1 MRPSLLGLVVLLA
14 AVPAA
19 SAAQLD
25 DTARRCA
32 ARPSTS
38 RPAKPTLDDA
48 GQAQV
53 RAAIGRA
60 GDARLRGRAARSALD
75 ETGGDADEFVR
86 RLGNAEQEPGTYAV
100 VAGGKFRA
108 ASTRLKRGQAGD
120 LATEAFD
127 AHAKDGLASTLDGL
141 RRPRREG
148 RQRPGQRRRLVA
160 RAAAAAASRGPRAAG
175 GGGGLFALS
184 RRGAA
189 GARRPPRSRSC
200 GASPTTTSSRSATR
214 SARSTSTSRCPAP
227 TRAAR
232 DDLGVALD
240 RYDRAQRPEARRRGA
255 QDFAP
260 VSTALEEGRWA
271 MESAKARL
279 AGRTPPER
287 RPPCFFDP
295 RHGPSTRDVEWSP
308 DGYPAREVP
317 ACEADAVRIES
328 GEEPLTREV
337 ELAGPAHALLRR
349 PGWMGP
355 YSGGYYGGFGGFGA
369 GLFGG
374 MILGD
379 LMGDGFGGGYAYGA
393 DGGGGGGDFGG
404 GGFGGGDFGGGD
416 FGGGG
421 GGDFGGGGGDF

>member
-1 MRPSLLGLVVLLA
+1 MHRLLTVLLA
-14 AVPAA
+14 ALLLAPAAA

-25 DTARRCA
+25 DTVTALRSSPVYVA
-32 ARPSTS
+32 PG
-38 RPAKPTLDDA
+38 AKPTLSA
-48 GQAQV
+48 AEQQQV

-60 GDARLRGRAARSALD
+60 GTPVYVAVLPATALD

-108 ASTRLKRGQAGD
+108 ASTRLRRGQAGD

-127 AHAKDGLASTLDGL
+127 AHSKDGLGATLVDFADRVGQAERGGGSSGGGGTSGGGGSGL
-141 RRPRREG
+141 WI
-148 RQRPGQRRRLVA
+148 LA
-160 RAAAAAASRGPRAAG
+160 LLA
-175 GGGGLFALS
+175 GGGGLFAFS
-184 RRGAA
+184 RRRRRRREEAAQAEELRRIANDDIVALGDDVRAIDLDIEMPGADPK
-189 GARRPPRSRSC
+189 ARE
-200 GASPTTTSSRSATR
+200 
-214 SARSTSTSRCPAP
+214 
-227 TRAAR
+227 
-232 DDLGVALD
+232 DLGVALD
-240 RYDRAQRPEARRRGA
+240 RYDRAEAAMKGA
-255 QDFAP
+255 RTPQDFAP
-260 VSTALEEGRWA
+260 VSEALEEGRWA

-308 DGYPAREVP
+308 DGYQAREVP
-317 ACEADAVRIES
+317 ACEADAVRLES
-328 GEEPLTREV
+328 GEEPMTREV
-337 ELAGPAHALLRR
+337 ELGGRRMPYYAG

-379 LMGDGFGGGYAYGA
+379 LMGDGFGGGGFGYGG
-393 DGGGGGGDFGG
+393 DGG
-404 GGFGGGDFGGGD
+404 GGGD

>member
-1 MRPSLLGLVVLLA
+1 MRPLLLGLLVLLA
-14 AVPAA
+14 AVPVA

-25 DTARRCA
+25 DTVAALRSAPVYVAPGAR
-32 ARPSTS
+32 
-38 RPAKPTLDDA
+38 PTLDDA

-53 RAAIGRA
+53 RAAIARA
-60 GDARLRGRAARSALD
+60 DTPVYVAVLPASALD
-75 ETGGDADEFVR
+75 ETGGSADEFVQ
-86 RLGNAEQEPGTYAV
+86 RLGSSEREPGTYAV

-108 ASTRLKRGQAGD
+108 ASTRLKRGVAAD
-120 LATEAFD
+120 LATKAFD
-127 AHAKDGLASTLDGL
+127 AHSSDGLAATLTDFVDRVGAAQ
-141 RRPRREG
+141 RNGG
-148 RQRPGQRRRLVA
+148 RAPGSGSSGGGSLA
-160 RAAAAAASRGPRAAG
+160 ILALLI
-175 GGGGLFALS
+175 GGGGLFAFS
-184 RRGAA
+184 RTRRRRREEAAQVQELRRIANDDVVALGDDVRAIDLDIEMPGAD
-189 GARRPPRSRSC
+189 PR
-200 GASPTTTSSRSATR
+200 
-214 SARSTSTSRCPAP
+214 
-227 TRAAR
+227 AR

-240 RYDRAQRPEARRRGA
+240 RYDRAQVALKAASRP

-337 ELAGPAHALLRR
+337 ELQGRRMPYYAG

-393 DGGGGGGDFGG
+393 DGGSGAGDFGG
-404 GGFGGGDFGGGD
+404 GGFGGGDWGGGD

>member
-1 MRPSLLGLVVLLA
+1 MRHLLLGLVVLLVT
-14 AVPAA
+14 VPVA

-25 DTARRCA
+25 DTVA
-32 ARPSTS
+32 ALRSSPVYVA
-38 RPAKPTLDDA
+38 PGAKPTLDAA
-48 GQAQV
+48 GRQQV

-60 GDARLRGRAARSALD
+60 GTPVYVAVLPASALD

-100 VAGGKFRA
+100 VAGGRFRA
-108 ASTRLKRGQAGD
+108 ASTRLKRGRAGA

-127 AHAKDGLASTLDGL
+127 AHAKDGLAPTLVDFVDRVGKAANGQDSGGGSSSGGGGGL
-141 RRPRREG
+141 AI
-148 RQRPGQRRRLVA
+148 LA
-160 RAAAAAASRGPRAAG
+160 LLA

-184 RRGAA
+184 RRRRRRREEAAQVEELRRIAKDDVVALGDEVRAIDLDIEMPGAD
-189 GARRPPRSRSC
+189 PR
-200 GASPTTTSSRSATR
+200 
-214 SARSTSTSRCPAP
+214 
-227 TRAAR
+227 AR

-240 RYDRAQRPEARRRGA
+240 RYDRAQLALKSARRP

-308 DGYPAREVP
+308 DGYPPREVP

-337 ELAGPAHALLRR
+337 ELQGRRMPYYAG

-379 LMGDGFGGGYAYGA
+379 LMGDGFGGGSAYGA
-393 DGGGGGGDFGG
+393 DGGGGGDFGG
-404 GGFGGGDFGGGD
+404 GGFGGGDWGGGD

>member
-1 MRPSLLGLVVLLA
+1 MPRVLTALVVALLA
-14 AVPAA
+14 VPAAA

-25 DTARRCA
+25 DTVA
-32 ARPSTS
+32 ALHSSPVYVA
-38 RPAKPTLDDA
+38 PGAKPTLTA
-48 GQAQV
+48 AEQQQV
-53 RAAIGRA
+53 RAAIDRA
-60 GDARLRGRAARSALD
+60 GTPVYVAVLPAGALD

-86 RLGNAEQEPGTYAV
+86 RLGQAESEPGTYAV

-108 ASTRLKRGQAGD
+108 ASTRLKRGRAGD

-127 AHAKDGLASTLDGL
+127 ARSKDGLAPTLVQFVD
-141 RRPRREG
+141 
-148 RQRPGQRRRLVA
+148 LVGKA
-160 RAAAAAASRGPRAAG
+160 VRSGGSGGGSSRG
-175 GGGGLFALS
+175 GGGGALAILALLAGGGALFALT
-184 RRGAA
+184 R
-189 GARRPPRSRSC
+189 ARRRRREQVAQVEALRRIANDDLVALGDDVRAIDLDIEMP
-200 GASPTTTSSRSATR
+200 GADPK
-214 SARSTSTSRCPAP
+214 ARE
-227 TRAAR
+227 
-232 DDLGVALD
+232 DLGVALD
-240 RYDRAQRPEARRRGA
+240 RYDRAELALKGARRPE
-255 QDFAP
+255 DFAP

-328 GEEPLTREV
+328 GEEPMTREV
-337 ELAGPAHALLRR
+337 ELGGRRMPYYAG

-379 LMGDGFGGGYAYGA
+379 LMGDGFGGGYADYGG
-393 DGGGGGGDFGG
+393 DGGGDFGG
-404 GGFGGGDFGGGD
+404 GGFGGGDWGGGD

>member
-1 MRPSLLGLVVLLA
+1 MPRVLTALVVALLA
-14 AVPAA
+14 VPAAA

-25 DTARRCA
+25 ATVA
-32 ARPSTS
+32 ALRSSPVYVA
-38 RPAKPTLDDA
+38 PGAKPTLTA
-48 GQAQV
+48 AEQQQV
-53 RAAIGRA
+53 RAAIDRA
-60 GDARLRGRAARSALD
+60 GTPVYVAVLPAGALD

-86 RLGNAEQEPGTYAV
+86 RLGKAESEPGTYAV

-108 ASTRLKRGQAGD
+108 ASTRLKRGRAGD

-127 AHAKDGLASTLDGL
+127 ARSKDGLAPTLVHFVD
-141 RRPRREG
+141 
-148 RQRPGQRRRLVA
+148 LVGKA
-160 RAAAAAASRGPRAAG
+160 VRSSGSGGGSSRGSGGGGLAILALLA
-175 GGGGLFALS
+175 GGGGLFALT
-184 RRGAA
+184 R
-189 GARRPPRSRSC
+189 ARRRRREQAAQVEELRRIANDDIVALGDDVRAIDLDIEMP
-200 GASPTTTSSRSATR
+200 GADPK
-214 SARSTSTSRCPAP
+214 ARE
-227 TRAAR
+227 
-232 DDLGVALD
+232 DLGVALD
-240 RYDRAQRPEARRRGA
+240 RYDRAELALKGARTP

-328 GEEPLTREV
+328 GEEPMTREV
-337 ELAGPAHALLRR
+337 ELGGRRMPYYAG

-379 LMGDGFGGGYAYGA
+379 LMGDGFGGGYADYGG
-393 DGGGGGGDFGG
+393 DGGGDFGG
-404 GGFGGGDFGGGD
+404 GGFGGGDWGGGD